1 MEFKITYPSTGFY
14 EIYLYDV
21 MVDDHDYNVSTGRI
35 ECSFAIIEC
44 SFAIALETAKKMMEK
59 HNFIDADIVDAT
71 TGEVVASVVAVQND
85 DHERIAE
92 RCSGC
97 AYNVERDGVSC
108 CDIDGSP
115 IFSIDHCEAMED
127 DEPDEDFDCEI
138 GYNPYLGCFD
148 FDC

>member
-1 MEFKITYPSTGFY
+1 MEFNVTYLRANLY
-14 EIYLYDV
+14 EIHLYGI
-21 MVDDHDYNVSTGRI
+21 MVDDYDYNVSTGRI
-35 ECSFAIIEC
+35 NCDIFTAVKI
-44 SFAIALETAKKMMEK
+44 AKKMMEK

-71 TGEVVASVVAVQND
+71 TGEVVSSVTAIRDN

-108 CDIDGSP
+108 CDIDGAP

>member
-1 MEFKITYPSTGFY
+1 MEFKVTYLRANLY
-14 EIYLYDV
+14 EIHFYNA
-21 MVDDHDYNVSTGRI
+21 MDDDYEYNVSTGRI
-35 ECSFAIIEC
+35 NCDIFTAIE
-44 SFAIALETAKKMMEK
+44 STKKMMER
-59 HNFIDADIVDAT
+59 HNFSNADIVDAT
-71 TGEVVASVVAVQND
+71 TGEIVSSVEVQNND
-85 DHERIAE
+85 RERIAE

>member
-1 MEFKITYPSTGFY
+1 MEFKVTYPSTGFY
-14 EIYLYDV
+14 EIYLYGV

-35 ECSFAIIEC
+35 GCD
-44 SFAIALETAKKMMEK
+44 IATAVESAKKMMEK

-71 TGEVVASVVAVQND
+71 TGEVVASVVGIRD
-85 DHERIAE
+85 DDIERMAE

-97 AYNVERDGVSC
+97 AYNVVRDGVSC

-127 DEPDEDFDCEI
+127 DEPDEDFDCEV
-138 GYNPYLGCFD
+138 GYNPYLGCLD